1 MRLFQFFVNV
11 LQIFFGFVVVF
22 VLGATLI
29 DGIASYP
36 FVLYLVP
43 ITYLL
48 LAEKEKQ
55 KIHKLWIYMAAYSV
69 AAKNSL
75 ARKVTKRNEFNKPT
89 EYDDNFFDG
98 YTSVILNNLNP
109 IRSISKNESLKIEK
123 LDLGQVPKFIISSEN
138 VFPSAGTGHYY
149 YSIKNESQLD
159 LTDLPSREFFA
170 WRSSKKKFE
179 GFILNSKLSAIAVT
193 IHLLLVY
200 ILTFPNSLKE
210 WQVNSLQM
218 LQLVL
223 LTLSVYAI
231 NGYLRSK
238 ERRKKESREIDQLN
252 NDRESHRSY
261 LEKWIDRS
269 NYSQEE
275 YLALMRKGME
285 QWENSRYRK
294 E

>member
-11 LQIFFGFVVVF
+11 LQIFFGFVAVF
-22 VLGATLI
+22 VLGASLI

-69 AAKNSL
+69 AVKNSL

-109 IRSISKNESLKIEK
+109 MRSTSKHESLKIEK
-123 LDLGQVPKFIISSEN
+123 LDLEQVPKFIVFSEN
-138 VFPSAGTGHYY
+138 VFPSAGTGEYY

-159 LTDLPSREFFA
+159 LTDLPSSEFFA

-210 WQVNSLQM
+210 WQVNSLQG
-218 LQLVL
+218 LQLML
-223 LTLSVYAI
+223 ITFSVYAI
-231 NGYLRSK
+231 NAYLRFT
-238 ERRKKESREIDQLN
+238 ERREKESREIDQRN
-252 NDRESHRSY
+252 KDRDSFRSDM
-261 LEKWIDRS
+261 EKWFDRPD
-269 NYSQEE
+269 YSQEE
-275 YLALMRKGME
+275 RFALISKAME
-285 QWENSRYRK
+285 QWESSEYRK